1 MFGLNASKTIAPLS
15 ATLAASCI
23 VAAAGT
29 LAAQP
34 VTERSPNLNGT
45 WISTPRVLH
54 FQFAHRF
61 QVVGDDVD
69 VTDLFDGAKIVNYPT
84 FDFGYGLFDGA
95 MLGFRYSSNSLIA
108 GSVNEWQPFVKAALL
123 TNRGGARPSV
133 ALTGAWNSAAES
145 FDAELAVQSNPGR
158 FILLGALRGFSN
170 GYGRPGFDG
179 VAAVALA
186 GGAGFRINKY
196 LTLSADIA
204 DVVSESD
211 FPTAWSAALGIGI
224 PFTPHSLSI
233 VATNVSSGTLEGQ
246 SVGIDGATYWGFEF
260 TVPFSGFA
268 RWGKIFN
275 PSETPA
281 NFDVVRADDR
291 RVVEIEIRGFK
302 FGKAQIEIP
311 VGTTV
316 RWINLDPVIHTSTAD
331 GERPAWASPGMAP
344 GDVIEVT
351 FDSPG
356 RFTFHCIP
364 HPFMVGEIVVYAAG
378 DEIGGTSRSG
388 VPAATR

>member
-1 MFGLNASKTIAPLS
+1 MWHSGMLRPGFRVASRVVAM
-15 ATLAASCI
+15 ACTLTA
-23 VAAAGT
+23 VAGT
-29 LAAQP
+29 LTAQP

-45 WISTPRVLH
+45 WISSPQVLH

-61 QVVGDDVD
+61 QVAGSDVD
-69 VTDLFDGAKIVNYPT
+69 ITDLFDGAKIVNYPT
-84 FDFGYGLFDGA
+84 FDFGYGLFNGA

-123 TNRGGARPSV
+123 TNRGGPRPSV

-158 FILLGALRGFSN
+158 FILLGAVRGFSN
-170 GYGRPGFDG
+170 GYERVGFDG
-179 VAAVALA
+179 VSAVALA

-196 LTLSADIA
+196 LTLSADVA

-260 TVPFSGFA
+260 TIPFSGFA
-268 RWGKIFN
+268 RWGRIFD
-275 PSETPA
+275 PSETTVTSA
-281 NFDVVRADDR
+281 AVRAGDRRADDRRGDDR

-302 FGKAQIEIP
+302 FGKAAIEIP

-316 RWINLDPVIHTSTAD
+316 RWINLDPVVHTSTGD
-331 GERPAWASPGMAP
+331 GERSGWASPGMGP
-344 GDVIEVT
+344 GDVFEVT

-364 HPFMVGEIVVYAAG
+364 HPFMVGEIIVTRAG
-378 DEIGGTSRSG
+378 D
-388 VPAATR
+388 

>member
-1 MFGLNASKTIAPLS
+1 MRRSCALQTGFKTGYCL
-15 ATLAASCI
+15 
-23 VAAAGT
+23 VAAVGTLTAVTAT

-45 WISTPRVLH
+45 WISSPQVLH

-61 QVVGDDVD
+61 QVAGNDVD
-69 VTDLFDGAKIVNYPT
+69 ITDLFDGAKIVNYPT
-84 FDFGYGLFDGA
+84 FDFGYGLFNGA

-123 TNRGGARPSV
+123 TNRGGSRPSV
-133 ALTGAWNSAAES
+133 ALTGAWNSAAKS
-145 FDAELAVQSNPGR
+145 FDVELAVQSNPGR
-158 FILLGALRGFSN
+158 FILLGAVRGFSN
-170 GYGRPGFDG
+170 GYERTGFDG
-179 VAAVALA
+179 VSAVALA

-196 LTLSADIA
+196 LTLSADVA

-268 RWGKIFN
+268 RWGRIFD
-275 PSETPA
+275 PSETAAISDAMPA
-281 NFDVVRADDR
+281 DGRRAEDR

-302 FGKAQIEIP
+302 FGKAAIEIP

-316 RWINLDPVIHTSTAD
+316 RWINLDPVVHTSTGD
-331 GERPAWASPGMAP
+331 GDRPVWSSPGMGP
-344 GDVIEVT
+344 GDVFEVT

-356 RFTFHCIP
+356 RFKFHCIP
-364 HPFMVGEIVVYAAG
+364 HPFMVGEIVVIAAG
-378 DEIGGTSRSG
+378 
-388 VPAATR
+388 A

>member
-1 MFGLNASKTIAPLS
+1 MFGLNACKTIARLPGFR
-15 ATLAASCI
+15 AACCI
-23 VAAAGT
+23 VAATGPLT
-29 LAAQP
+29 AQP

-45 WISTPRVLH
+45 WISAPRVLH

-61 QVVGDDVD
+61 QVAGDDVD
-69 VTDLFDGAKIVNYPT
+69 VTNLFDGAKIVNYPT

-95 MLGFRYSSNSLIA
+95 MLGFRYSSNSLVA

-145 FDAELAVQSNPGR
+145 LDAELAVQSNPGR
-158 FILLGALRGFSN
+158 FILLGAVRGFSN
-170 GYGRPGFDG
+170 GYERPGVDG
-179 VAAVALA
+179 VSALALA
-186 GGAGFRINKY
+186 GGAGIRINRY
-196 LTLSADIA
+196 LTLSADVA

-246 SVGIDGATYWGFEF
+246 SVGIEGATYWGFEF

-268 RWGKIFN
+268 RWGRIFD
-275 PSETPA
+275 PSETTA
-281 NFDVVRADDR
+281 TSDAVRVDDRRADVR

-302 FGKAQIEIP
+302 FGRTVIEIP

-316 RWINLDPVIHTSTAD
+316 RWINLDPVVHTSTGD
-331 GERPAWASPGMAP
+331 GRRPVWSSPGMGP
-344 GDVIEVT
+344 GDVFEVT

-378 DEIGGTSRSG
+378 D
-388 VPAATR
+388 

>member
-1 MFGLNASKTIAPLS
+1 MRRSRVLLTGLRAGVRL
-15 ATLAASCI
+15 
-23 VAAAGT
+23 VAATAMLTAVPCT
-29 LAAQP
+29 LTAQP

-45 WISTPRVLH
+45 WISAPKVLH

-61 QVVGDDVD
+61 QVVGNDVD

-123 TNRGGARPSV
+123 TNRGGSRPSV

-158 FILLGALRGFSN
+158 FILLGAVRGFSN
-170 GYGRPGFDG
+170 GYERPGFDG
-179 VAAVALA
+179 VSAVALA

-196 LTLSADIA
+196 LTLSADVA

-211 FPTAWSAALGIGI
+211 FPTAWSASLGIGI

-246 SVGIDGATYWGFEF
+246 SVGIDGAMYWGFEF
-260 TVPFSGFA
+260 TVPFSGLA
-268 RWGKIFN
+268 RWGRIFD
-275 PSETPA
+275 PSETSVTSDA
-281 NFDVVRADDR
+281 MRTDARRADDR

-302 FGKAQIEIP
+302 FGKAAIEIP

-316 RWINLDPVIHTSTAD
+316 RWVNLDPVVHTSTED
-331 GERPAWASPGMAP
+331 GDRPVWSSPGMGP
-344 GDVIEVT
+344 GDVFEVT

-364 HPFMVGEIVVYAAG
+364 HPFMVGEIVVVAAG
-378 DEIGGTSRSG
+378 S
-388 VPAATR
+388 

>member
-1 MFGLNASKTIAPLS
+1 MFGFSTSKLITPPTAVL
-15 ATLAASCI
+15 ATCCI
-23 VAAAGT
+23 LAAAGV
-29 LAAQP
+29 LDAQP

-45 WISTPRVLH
+45 WISAPRVLH

-61 QVVGDDVD
+61 QVAGDDVD

-123 TNRGGARPSV
+123 ANRGGASPSV

-145 FDAELAVQSNPGR
+145 LDGELAVQSNPGR
-158 FILLGALRGFSN
+158 FILLGSARVFSN
-170 GYGRPGFDG
+170 GYGRSGRDG
-179 VAAVALA
+179 VSALALA
-186 GGAGFRINKY
+186 GGAGFRLNKY
-196 LTLSADIA
+196 VTLSADIS

-224 PFTPHSLSI
+224 PYTPHSLSI

-268 RWGKIFN
+268 RWGQILD
-275 PSETPA
+275 PSDTPA
-281 NFDVVRADDR
+281 DSDAAQEYDR

-302 FGKAQIEIP
+302 FDEAQIEIP

-316 RWINLDPVIHTSTAD
+316 RWINRDPVVHTSTED
-331 GERPAWASPGMAP
+331 GERPMWYSSGLGP
-344 GDVIEVT
+344 GDVFEVT

-364 HPFMVGEIVVYAAG
+364 HPFMVGEIVVL
-378 DEIGGTSRSG
+378 EVSG
-388 VPAATR
+388 